1 MRGRGAVSL
10 IVMLLSWLALDDI
23 TTDNANRFPLEYT
36 ILVSAGIWFAALGVS
51 MVAKRHAFVGVS
63 SLVAVALGVLAF
75 WSLPQH
81 YQPPSPVNYLGY
93 VPLAWF
99 AGLTVW
105 LLAGRAGGRS
115 G

>member
-23 TTDNANRFPLEYT
+23 TTDNANQFPLEYP

-51 MVAKRHAFVGVS
+51 LVAKRHSFVGVS
-63 SLVAVALGVLAF
+63 SLVAVGLGVMAF
-75 WSLPQH
+75 WSLPHH
-81 YQPPSPVNYLGY
+81 YQPPSPINYLGY

-99 AGLTVW
+99 VGLTVW
-105 LLAGRAGGRS
+105 LLAARVQARS